1 VVTNSSP
8 ELEAAVARFIED
20 ALKQRDSF
28 VRDGTVVRLR
38 PGVEDFAARLAE
50 LPSAKDADVVAC
62 DVAQANGYL
71 LRDRQAGV
79 ERRSGGRGLTADALV
94 ETGVAGLIL
103 SAERFDKEALA
114 SELAGYLAGPAVP
127 VWDYAIIDADVAD
140 IARLPVVDGWELVT
154 PTAEDLAGIVGV
166 PSAARHVGRLSFNLD
181 LYGGL
186 AMLRRV
192 DPGGKPH
199 SGFIIYWNLRP
210 SHALWQP
217 LLALSLFQNPVVHL
231 WAQYDVEPGRR
242 VDVWFDRVYTE
253 PWTPD
258 GITEIDVVRRG
269 DYEIDASNASH
280 LRRFLAQFAPLL
292 DRAIAQP
299 AKPTKASLERGA
311 RLRRIA
317 EHFLTAG
324 EDAHGEGEVLSELNA
339 DAVPHYV
346 IALEAVLTGDDSDKT
361 ELTRKM
367 VQRAAVLAGTNDED
381 RRSVAALILDAYR
394 ARSSYAHGGEPA
406 DIDLPGLRRVV
417 RDCVLARLVLG
428 DPTSTGETLTALAD
442 AALLDH
448 NVLAE
453 QIRRPIREFWGVV
466 TGS

>member
-1 VVTNSSP
+1 MSDGVP
-8 ELEAAVARFIED
+8 DLEAAAQRFVED
-20 ALKQRDSF
+20 ALAQRDSF
-28 VRDGTVVRLR
+28 VRNDSVVRLR

-50 LPSAKDADVVAC
+50 LPSAKEADAVAV
-62 DVAQANGYL
+62 DVAHSNGYL
-71 LRDRQAGV
+71 LREERAGI
-79 ERRSGGRGLTADALV
+79 ERRTAGRSMSAEALV
-94 ETGVAGLIL
+94 EIGVAGLIL
-103 SAERFDKEALA
+103 SEEHVDPETVAA
-114 SELAGYLAGPAVP
+114 ELAAYLAGPAVP
-127 VWDYAIIDADVAD
+127 VWDYAVIDADVTD
-140 IARLPVVDGWELVT
+140 VGPIPVVDGWELVT
-154 PTAEDLAGIVGV
+154 PTAADLAGLVGV

-192 DPGGKPH
+192 DPEGKPH
-199 SGFIIYWNLRP
+199 GGFVIYWNVRP

-242 VDVWFDRVYTE
+242 VDVLFDRVYTE

-258 GITEIDVVRRG
+258 GVTEIEVVRRG
-269 DYEIDASNASH
+269 DYEIDGSNAH
-280 LRRFLAQFAPLL
+280 RLRRFLAQLAPLL
-292 DRAIAQP
+292 DSATAQP
-299 AKPTKASLERGA
+299 AKPTKASRERAA

-339 DAVPHYV
+339 DAVLHYV

-361 ELTRKM
+361 ELTRKV

-381 RRSVAALILDAYR
+381 RRAVAALVLDAYR

-406 DIDLPGLRRVV
+406 DVDLPGLRRVV
-417 RDCVLARLVLG
+417 RDCVLARLVIG
-428 DPTSTGETLTALAD
+428 DPTPTGETLASLAD

-448 NVLAE
+448 ELLGEHV
-453 QIRRPIREFWGVV
+453 RRPLGDFWDAV
-466 TGS
+466 TGT